1 MTKSRA
7 SPITSSVSSTDTTP
21 GAAPAFQVIDGIRC
35 YAPERAFEEVDYPS
49 AGFDVS
55 RRVEDASFWCRSRNR
70 LIGSLVSRYVGSG
83 PARMLELG
91 CGIGGVLTELVKH
104 PNLSLTG
111 SEIYLHGLRYA
122 RTRLPQIDFI
132 QLDATTMDFVAAFDV
147 IGAFDVLEHI
157 EADEI
162 AMARVH
168 DALTPNGLFFITV
181 PQYPS
186 MWSRLDELV
195 HHKRRYTRVELASKL
210 AAADFD
216 VLFVT
221 SFVCALFPVMLAS
234 RLWPRRPQREDESK
248 QFQNEVQLPG
258 VLNTLFDGVMRIDEA
273 AVRAGWSLPF
283 GGTLVAVARRA
294 GV

>member
-1 MTKSRA
+1 MTHTDGR
-7 SPITSSVSSTDTTP
+7 SPS
-21 GAAPAFQVIDGIRC
+21 APPFQVIEGFRC

-55 RRVEDASFWCRSRNR
+55 RQVEDACFWCRSRNR
-70 LIGSLVSRYVGSG
+70 LIGSLVTRYIGADR

-91 CGIGGVLTELVKH
+91 CGIGGVLTELARH

-132 QLDATTMDFVAAFDV
+132 QLDATTMGFQEAFEV

-157 EADEI
+157 EADQV
-162 AMARVH
+162 AMERVRA
-168 DALTPNGLFFITV
+168 ALVPGGWFLITV

-195 HHKRRYTRVELASKL
+195 HHKRRYTRRELTSKL
-210 AAADFD
+210 AASGFE
-216 VLFVT
+216 VVFVS
-221 SFVCALFPVMLAS
+221 SFVCALFPLMLAS
-234 RLWPRRPQREDESK
+234 RLRPRRNAEAAESE
-248 QFQNEVQLPG
+248 QFQAEVQLPP
-258 VLNTLFDGVMRIDEA
+258 VLNAVFDRVMRIDEA
-273 AVRAGWSLPF
+273 AIRAGLSLPF
-283 GGTLVAVARRA
+283 GGTLLAVARKLPA
-294 GV
+294 

>member
-1 MTKSRA
+1 VTHTERA
-7 SPITSSVSSTDTTP
+7 PRPEPS
-21 GAAPAFQVIDGIRC
+21 FQVIDGFRC
-35 YAPERAFEEVDYPS
+35 YAPDRAFEEVDYPS

-55 RRVEDASFWCRSRNR
+55 RQVEDASFWCRSRNR
-70 LIGSLVSRYVGSG
+70 LIGSLVMRYVGSER

-91 CGIGGVLTELVKH
+91 CGIGGVLTELVTH
-104 PNLSLTG
+104 SNLSLTG

-132 QLDATTMDFVAAFDV
+132 QLDATTMGFFEAFDV
-147 IGAFDVLEHI
+147 VGAFDVLEHI
-157 EADEI
+157 DADET
-162 AMARVH
+162 AMQRVH
-168 DALTPNGLFFITV
+168 DALTPGGLFLVTV

-195 HHKRRYTRVELASKL
+195 HHKRRYTRVELTSKL
-210 AAADFD
+210 ASSGFD
-216 VLFVT
+216 VLFAT
-221 SFVCALFPVMLAS
+221 SFVCALFPLMLAS
-234 RLWPRRPQREDESK
+234 RLRPRRPDHENESK

-258 VLNTLFDGVMRIDEA
+258 ALNALFDRVMRIDEA

-283 GGTLVAVARRA
+283 GGTLVAVARKA

>member
-1 MTKSRA
+1 MTR
-7 SPITSSVSSTDTTP
+7 TN
-21 GAAPAFQVIDGIRC
+21 GAPRPAPPFQVIDGFRC
-35 YAPERAFEEVDYPS
+35 YAPARAFEEVDYPGS
-49 AGFDVS
+49 GFDVS
-55 RRVEDASFWCRSRNR
+55 RTVEDASFWCRSRNR
-70 LIGSLVSRYVGSG
+70 LIGSLVTRYVGTER

-91 CGIGGVLTELVKH
+91 CGIGGVLTQLVTH

-132 QLDATTMDFVAAFDV
+132 QLDATTMAFFETFDV

-157 EADEI
+157 DADET

-168 DALTPNGLFFITV
+168 DALMPEGLFLVTV

-195 HHKRRYTRVELASKL
+195 HHKRRYTRVELTSKL
-210 AAADFD
+210 AASGFD

-221 SFVCALFPVMLAS
+221 SFVCTLFPLMLAA
-234 RLWPRRPQREDESK
+234 RLRPRRRRLEDEST
-248 QFQNEVQLPG
+248 QFQNEVLLPG
-258 VLNTLFDGVMRIDEA
+258 WLNAVFDRVMRIDEA
-273 AVRAGWSLPF
+273 VVRAGWSLPF
-283 GGTLVAVARRA
+283 GGTLVAVARKAR
-294 GV
+294 V

>member
-1 MTKSRA
+1 VTH
-7 SPITSSVSSTDTTP
+7 TDVP
-21 GAAPAFQVIDGIRC
+21 PRPSQAFQIIDGFRC

-55 RRVEDASFWCRSRNR
+55 RQVEDVSFWCRSRNR
-70 LIGSLVSRYVGSG
+70 LIGSLVTRYNGSQ

-91 CGIGGVLTELVKH
+91 CGIGGVLTELATH
-104 PNLSLTG
+104 ENLTLTG

-122 RTRLPQIDFI
+122 RARLPRVEFI
-132 QLDATTMDFVAAFDV
+132 QLDATTMAFSEAFEI

-157 EADEI
+157 DADET
-162 AMARVH
+162 AMARIH
-168 DALTPNGLFFITV
+168 DALTPNGLFLVTV

-195 HHKRRYTRVELASKL
+195 RHKRRYTRAELTSKL
-210 AAADFD
+210 AASGFD

-221 SFVCALFPVMLAS
+221 SFVCVLFPLMLAS
-234 RLWPRRPQREDESK
+234 RLKTRRLRSEDESK
-248 QFQNEVQLPG
+248 QFQDEVQLPG
-258 VLNTLFDGVMRIDEA
+258 PLNAVFDRVMRIDEA

-283 GGTLVAVARRA
+283 GGTLAAVARKA